1 MIQFFSVNSIIRRFY
16 REEWAPWPG
25 WIQENRPVREGF
37 CFLPLDISVDIQ
49 NSFKNNAL
57 KGPRG
62 APFHMM
68 GLIFYLHLVR
78 AINGRAFEPSR
89 LTKMMRKRPPG
100 RPAPP
105 WYQCWVRRGTAAFEL
120 FWTLKWEGARG
131 WDGMSWFPI
140 SCFSSLKMHG
150 EHCFFVILEGSKA
163 LPEIR
168 WR

>member
-1 MIQFFSVNSIIRRFY
+1 MMRFFSVNSIIRRFY

-78 AINGRAFEPSR
+78 AINARAFEPSR
-89 LTKMMRKRPPG
+89 LTKMMSKRPPG
-100 RPAPP
+100 RPVPP
-105 WYQCWVRRGTAAFEL
+105 WFQCWIVDCVVAPRHLNSFQH
-120 FWTLKWEGARG
+120 WKWEGARG
-131 WDGMSWFPI
+131 WDGMSWLPI

-150 EHCFFVILEGSKA
+150 
-163 LPEIR
+163 
-168 WR
+168 